1 MRNQGVIL
9 KVRNYFNSRKVLI
22 EDFIKERMNNYSCPD
37 FLKNGMSEVMLR
49 EDDKERGIFLF
60 AVYESLMGRNNTGAI
75 KKMVPVAVA
84 IEYIYSGL
92 FLHEHLPIMNIYG
105 SNEWHKKC
113 QEKFGFANVV
123 LIGDALLTE
132 GFAILS
138 ELSKPKMA
146 AYCVKAL
153 SDAFSS
159 KGSIAGYVVESSSIG
174 KKIKENV
181 LKYIHTKKTA
191 SIYRAIV
198 DIACEFHGEV
208 SQEMAFDLKEYAL
221 NFAVAKEILKETVL
235 YVEMKEGS
243 TKVKR
248 IEDKLL
254 YPDIEGLDRSI
265 KAIRRLLKTAQDV
278 IEGFGNNQILLE
290 FLNKLRYDI
299 P

>member
-1 MRNQGVIL
+1 M
-9 KVRNYFNSRKVLI
+9 KVRNYFNSRKILI
-22 EDFIKERMNNYSCPD
+22 EDFIKERMSGYECPD
-37 FLKNGMSEVMLR
+37 FLKDGMTEVMLR
-49 EDDKERGIFLF
+49 GDDKERGIFLF
-60 AVYESLMGRNNTGAI
+60 AVYELLKGKNNAGVI
-75 KKMVPVAVA
+75 KKIIPVAVA

-92 FLHEHLPIMNIYG
+92 FLHEHLPIMNTYG
-105 SNEWHKKC
+105 SDKWHKKC
-113 QEKFGFANVV
+113 QEKFGFANSV

-138 ELSKPKMA
+138 ELPKPKMA
-146 AYCVKAL
+146 TYCVKAL

-198 DIACEFHGEV
+198 DIACEFHGEAD
-208 SQEMAFDLKEYAL
+208 QENVFDLKEYAL
-221 NFAVAKEILKETVL
+221 NYAVAKEILKETVL
-235 YVEMKEGS
+235 FVEMKEGS
-243 TKVKR
+243 TQTKR
-248 IEDKLL
+248 IEEKLL
-254 YPDIEGLDRSI
+254 YPDIEGLDKSI
-265 KAIRRLLKTAQDV
+265 KAIRKLLKSAQDV
-278 IEGFGNNQILLE
+278 IEGFGNNLILME